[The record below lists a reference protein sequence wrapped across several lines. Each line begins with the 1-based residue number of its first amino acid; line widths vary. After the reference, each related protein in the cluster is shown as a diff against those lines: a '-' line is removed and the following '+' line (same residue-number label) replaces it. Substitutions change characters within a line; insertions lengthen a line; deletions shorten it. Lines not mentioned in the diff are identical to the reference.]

1 MLQNEENKV
10 QDTNA
15 YPEEASNTLWSC
27 EKLAGE

>member
-1 MLQNEENKV
+1 MMLQNEENKV
-10 QDTNA
+10 QDT